1 MTKNTIKNVS
11 RRDVLKGAAGSSVF
25 VLAMSV
31 VPTGLVATATG
42 AAKDTFAPNVF
53 VSLEPSGTVTIIA
66 QRSEMGQG
74 IRTGLPMILA
84 DEMEADWDRVK
95 IQQAIGHAKYGRQDT
110 DGSRSTRHHMKDM
123 REMGA
128 TARNMLEQAAAK
140 QWGVDPV
147 ECFAKDHAVHH
158 RPSGRSTGFGDLAS
172 MASDITPPAKD
183 KLKLKRR
190 SEWKYIGKT
199 MPIVD
204 LHDLTTGKGK
214 YGADIIRPNM
224 LTALIERAPVYRAKA
239 ISFNRNAAMAVPGVE
254 AVIELPMPDLPT
266 TFKPLGGVA
275 VVARNTWAAM
285 KGRDALEVKWSDS
298 PHTKHESAD
307 YDAALLACAQKP
319 GTPVRTRG
327 NVTVAFKNAAKIVEA
342 TYFVPYFI
350 HTPME
355 PPSAV
360 AEYRSDSEIEVW
372 TSTQSPMA
380 VSQTVGEYL
389 WGNADKGVA
398 AVTCNVTLLGGA
410 FGRKSKPDFAVE
422 AVYLARETK
431 RPVRVIWTREDEI
444 RNGFYHA
451 ASAQHIK
458 ATLDSSGRV
467 TGWQQCGA
475 FPSLMGLWDPTRKNG
490 HPIEFGFGFID
501 LPYDIANIQ
510 LENGEA
516 DIHFRVGWYRSVNNI
531 QHAYA
536 INGFVNELAAAAGRD
551 PLEFM
556 LELIGPDRNID
567 LSAEAAEEHWNYGD
581 SIKDYPINTG
591 RLSNVLK
598 IAAAKAGYGR
608 TLPKGHGIGLAV
620 HRSFQSFVATAVHAS
635 VTDDGELTIHQVDTC
650 IDCGTYVNPDRIR
663 SQIEG
668 AAIYGNTIARH
679 DKITVSS
686 GEVQQSNFHDYSV
699 TRMSNAPLD
708 VRVHIVENEYIPAG
722 VGEPG
727 VPPFV
732 PALTNAIFAASG
744 KRIRQLPIG
753 NQLKAG

>member
-1 MTKNTIKNVS
+1 MTKSTITNVS
-11 RRDVLKGAAGSSVF
+11 RRDVLQGGVGSGAF
-25 VLAMSV
+25 VLAMNV
-31 VPTGLVATATG
+31 IPTGLVATAMG
-42 AAKDTFAPNVF
+42 AAKGTFAPNVF
-53 VSLEPSGTVTIIA
+53 VSLEPSGAVTIFA

-84 DEMEADWDRVK
+84 DEMEADWGRVRV
-95 IQQAIGHAKYGRQDT
+95 QQAIGHAKYGRQDT

-128 TARNMLEQAAAK
+128 MARHMLEQAAAK
-140 QWGVDPV
+140 QWSVDPA

-158 RPSGRSTGFGDLAS
+158 RPSSRSIGFGDLAAT
-172 MASDITPPAKD
+172 ASEITPPAKD
-183 KLKLKRR
+183 TLKLKRR
-190 SEWKYIGKT
+190 SEWKYIGRA

-204 LHDLTTGKGK
+204 LQDLTTGKGS
-214 YGADIIRPNM
+214 YGTDTIRPNM
-224 LTALIERAPVYRAKA
+224 LTSVIERAPVYRAKA
-239 ISFNRNAAMAVPGVE
+239 VSFNKDAAMAVPGVE
-254 AVIELPMPDLPT
+254 AVIELPMPDLPV

-275 VVARNTWAAM
+275 VVAKNTWAAL
-285 KGRDALEVKWSDS
+285 KGRDALDVKWSDS
-298 PHTKHESAD
+298 PHTKDESAD
-307 YDAALLACAQKP
+307 YDAALLACAKKP

-327 NVTVAFKNAAKIVEA
+327 NVKAALKDAAKVVET

-360 AEYRSDSEIEVW
+360 AEYRSDNEIEVW
-372 TSTQSPMA
+372 TSTQSPIA
-380 VSQTVGEYL
+380 ASQTIGEYL
-389 WGNADKGVA
+389 WGDADKGVA
-398 AVTCNVTLLGGA
+398 AVTCNVTLLGGG
-410 FGRKSKPDFAVE
+410 FGRKSKPDFAAE
-422 AVYLARETK
+422 AAYLSREIK
-431 RPVRVIWTREDEI
+431 RPVRVMWTREDEI
-444 RNGFYHA
+444 KNGFYHA
-451 ASAQHIK
+451 VSAQHIK
-458 ATLDSSGRV
+458 ASLDASGRV
-467 TGWQQCGA
+467 TGWQHCAA
-475 FPSLMGLWDPTRKNG
+475 FPSLFGLWDPERKNG
-490 HPIEFGFGFID
+490 HPIEFGLGFVD
-501 LPYDIANIQ
+501 LPYDIPNIQ

-516 DIHFRVGWYRSVNNI
+516 DVRLRVGWYRSVNNI

-536 INGFVNELAAAAGRD
+536 INGFANELAVAAGRD

-567 LSAEAAEEHWNYGD
+567 LSTEVTEEHWNYGD
-581 SIKDYPINTG
+581 SIKDYPIDTG
-591 RLSNVLK
+591 RLANVLK
-598 IAAAKAGYGR
+598 IAAAKAGYGQE
-608 TLPKGHGIGLAV
+608 LPKGYGIGLAV
-620 HRSFQSFVATAVHAS
+620 HRAFQSFVATAVHAS
-635 VTDDGELTIHQVDTC
+635 VSDDGELTIHQVDTC

-679 DKITVSS
+679 GKITVSG

-699 TRMSNAPLD
+699 TRMDDAPLD
-708 VRVHIVENEYIPAG
+708 VRVHIVENEHIPSG

-753 NQLKAG
+753 DQLKAG